1 MKEIRRVFR
10 VALIVLMVHR
20 YHWYRS
26 NNFPRWSENQY
37 QVEDREYWRSEN
49 RAWKWVPRAKTKA
62 SSINKG
68 KWKQRAATIRKY
80 ECQTLPERSTKTR
93 RGCKI
98 ISFREASTEL
108 EMYILSTRR
117 NNFDFRI
124 INFPFA
130 NTNFHKKSYQRI
142 TSIFHRISVEIIGK
156 VLIKWPSIS
165 KVVRESR

>member
-1 MKEIRRVFR
+1 MIRVKFWWLVVIIDIVVTIFHDQAKSNSRWKMGSIDAVR
-10 VALIVLMVHR
+10 IAL
-20 YHWYRS
+20 
-26 NNFPRWSENQY
+26 ENGWPC
-37 QVEDREYWRSEN
+37 V
-49 RAWKWVPRAKTKA
+49 KTKA

-68 KWKQRAATIRKY
+68 KWKQHAATIRKY

-98 ISFREASTEL
+98 ISFRGASIER
-108 EMYILSTRR
+108 EVYILSTGRD
-117 NNFDFRI
+117 NFDFRI

-156 VLIKWPSIS
+156 VLIKWPSIT
-165 KVVRESR
+165 KVVKESR